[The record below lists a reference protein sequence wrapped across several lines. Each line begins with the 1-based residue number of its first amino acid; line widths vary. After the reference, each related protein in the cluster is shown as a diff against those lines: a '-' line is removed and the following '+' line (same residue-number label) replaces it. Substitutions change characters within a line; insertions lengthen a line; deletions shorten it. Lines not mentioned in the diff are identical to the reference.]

1 MNSIELKEMLMPYL
15 DGELQPTVALEVEEA
30 LANHP
35 ECRAE
40 LEEMTRV
47 SAFSREAI
55 FAPVA
60 SVNLAGVYDGV
71 MARIAAEDKALAKA
85 AARPSVWT
93 RASTWLSE
101 VVRFERP
108 MVLVGMAAALLG
120 AVVLLSGGDDAVPGM
135 SSGPSV
141 ADSVEKEGPKR
152 RGAEAEVKAVA
163 RGGVFVEKL
172 EAQKGKAFIDFDQ
185 NDPEAPMVLWHVMD
199 GEGIQAPKGL

>member
-1 MNSIELKEMLMPYL
+1 MNSTELKNMLMPYL
-15 DGELQPTVALEVEEA
+15 DGELEPTVAAEVEKA
-30 LANHP
+30 LETHP
-35 ECRAE
+35 EYRAE
-40 LEEMTRV
+40 LDEMKRV
-47 SAFSREAI
+47 SAFSREA
-55 FAPVA
+55 FLAPVA

-85 AARPSVWT
+85 AAGPGVWA
-93 RASTWLSE
+93 RVGTWFSE

-120 AVVLLSGGDDAVPGM
+120 AVVLLSSGDDAVPGM
-135 SSGPSV
+135 TNGPSV
-141 ADSVEKEGPKR
+141 ATSVEKEGPRR
-152 RGAEAEVKAVA
+152 RGAEEEVKAVA

-185 NDPEAPMVLWHVMD
+185 NDPEAPMVLWHVME